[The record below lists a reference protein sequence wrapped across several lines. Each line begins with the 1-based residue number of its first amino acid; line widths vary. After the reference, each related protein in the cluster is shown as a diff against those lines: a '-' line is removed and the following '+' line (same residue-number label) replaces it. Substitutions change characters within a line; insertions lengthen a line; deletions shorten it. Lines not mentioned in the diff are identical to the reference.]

1 MPGFFVSI
9 IPGGGFMQEFIF
21 YIPKLD
27 IIDTC
32 DLVTIIDL
40 LQGTQVMLAYD
51 FKEYYEVV
59 TLNDDA
65 VFLGEL

>member
-1 MPGFFVSI
+1 
-9 IPGGGFMQEFIF
+9 MQEFIF

-51 FKEYYEVV
+51 FKEYYGVV